1 MLIGEIKEPVSVLKG
16 TGKVVLAQ
24 LERLNISTIGDIL
37 SYWPRLWE
45 DRTQEQMFSQWTLA
59 HRLQVRVSVTAHC
72 WFGFGKSKTLKLVVQ
87 DGQGCVAELLC

>member
-45 DRTQEQMFSQWTLA
+45 DR
-59 HRLQVRVSVTAHC
+59 
-72 WFGFGKSKTLKLVVQ
+72 
-87 DGQGCVAELLC
+87 